1 MKKIL
6 LISDQEKRSLFS
18 KLIESILTNR
28 SVSYVSSK
36 EIENIISDE
45 KPDFVMFN
53 IKIKPVN
60 GMDMM
65 SVLRH
70 VDGNIR
76 LRVAILETTLFKKNT
91 ITADLN
97 PQSN

>member
-6 LISDQEKRSLFS
+6 LISDNEKRRLSS
-18 KLIESILTNR
+18 KLMERILTTR
-28 SVSYVSSK
+28 SVNYVSSK

-45 KPDFVMFN
+45 KPDFVMFD

-65 SVLRH
+65 SVLGH

-76 LRVAILETTLFKKNT
+76 LRVAIFETALFKKNT
-91 ITADLN
+91 VPAVLN
-97 PQSN
+97 PRVN